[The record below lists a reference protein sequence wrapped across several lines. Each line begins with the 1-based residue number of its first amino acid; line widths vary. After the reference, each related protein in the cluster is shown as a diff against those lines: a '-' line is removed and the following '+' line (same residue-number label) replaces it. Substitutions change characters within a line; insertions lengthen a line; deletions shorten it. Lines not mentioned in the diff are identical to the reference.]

1 MIDVT
6 GWGGKTKTYD
16 ITIDL
21 DRLLAHG
28 LTLKQVLDGL
38 SNANINVGANTVN
51 IGSQSAIVR
60 SVGQIRSM
68 DDIRNTMLSVHDG
81 TPVLVSDVAQVTVGH
96 QPRLGIA
103 GQNDDDDIVQ
113 GIVLMRRG
121 AETLPTLTGVLAE
134 VEKINNSG
142 ILPPGVRIERI
153 YDRSALVDI
162 TTHTV
167 LHNMV
172 MGVTLIFLIQ
182 WLFLGNLRSAL
193 IVSATIP
200 FALLFAVVVL
210 VLSGESAN
218 LLSMGAIDFG
228 IIVDA
233 TVIMV
238 ENIFR
243 HLSEVGEVGAARP
256 TRPTPE
262 GLSGK
267 LATIYHAST
276 EVTQAIFFSA
286 TIIIAGFLPLFTL
299 SGVEGHIFGPMAR
312 TYAYALSGGLLATF
326 TVSPALAALLLPEKV
341 SETETWAVRGLRS
354 FYEKI
359 RDFVLARRRLTL
371 AAGLAAGALA
381 ILAGS
386 TIGLEFLPKLEEGN
400 MWIRAVMPASISL
413 EAGNDY
419 ANRMR
424 KLIKGFPEAET
435 VISQHGRP
443 DDGTDST
450 GFFNA
455 EFFVPLRPFDQWRK
469 GMDKEKLIADI
480 NDALQKAFPGVEFT
494 FSQYIQD
501 NVQEAASGVKGENS
515 VKVYGP
521 DLETLAKVANEIKNA
536 IATVPG
542 ITDLAVS
549 ASLGQPTIR
558 IDIDRARA
566 ARYGL
571 APGDINAT
579 VQAAIGGQA
588 AGDVYENGSDRHF
601 PMIVRL
607 APRYRENIEAIRRIP
622 IGVQGASGVTQVPL
636 SEVAT
641 VELVSGAYYIYR
653 EQQERYVPVKF
664 SVRGRDLGSAILEAQ
679 QRVAEQVKIPGGY
692 RVEWVGEFG
701 NLKNA
706 LQRLAVAVPIAIAL
720 ILLLLFTSFGSL
732 RDTLLAGSAI
742 PMALI
747 GGILSL
753 FLFDMPFSISAAIGF
768 VALFGIAAMNGIMVL
783 SCYNRLIDAG
793 RAREAALAE
802 TCTVQMRPV
811 LMTCAAACVGL
822 LPAAFSTA
830 IGSQVQRPLAVV
842 VVGGTLLAP
851 VLFLTVLPAAIGLFS
866 RRPVRQAAERHR
878 RGGALMRSAP
888 LAALLGLGASA
899 LGGCMMGP
907 DFRSPDPPRTDR
919 YLAEDQ
925 PAELVAASIPGGE
938 AQRIVQGLD
947 IPGQWWT
954 VFHSRPL
961 NDLIERS
968 LAANPD
974 IHAAVGGAAGRP
986 VHAARPARHAVS
998 HRAGGPWRG
1007 AEPDVER
1014 PVGADRQRRNSIYGL
1029 FTVGL
1034 TISYTLDLFGAN
1046 RRATESLEA
1055 LAEAQC
1061 FQLEA
1066 AYLSLASNVVAAAIL
1081 EASLRAQIEATQR
1094 IIAAQRETLGIL
1106 RRQEGLGAISGADV
1120 AHAGGSACPGRGHAA
1135 AAAEGAGAAA
1145 QPAGHADRPPAER
1158 SRWPSASSSAT
1169 SSCRRTCRSACRP
1182 GWSSSGPTFAPPR
1195 PTCTRPAPRWASRSP
1210 TSSRRSP

>member
-1 MIDVT
+1 MQSLIAAALRQRILVVILSGVLAVAGLFAYARLNIEAYPDPVPPLVDIITQNPGQSSEEIERYITIPIEIQMAGLPYVQAIRTVSLFGLSDVKVQFTYDVTYQQASQMVINRLSQLGPLPNGAQPVLSPTSPIGEVFRYRVVGPPGYSSADLKTVQDWILQRRFKAIPGVIDVT

-16 ITIDL
+16 ITVDL
-21 DRLLAHG
+21 DRLLAYG

-38 SNANINVGANTVN
+38 NNANINVGANTVN

-68 DDIRNTMLSVHDG
+68 DDIRNTMLTVRDG
-81 TPVLVSDVAQVTVGH
+81 APVLVSDVASVTVGN

-103 GQNDDDDIVQ
+103 GQNDDNDIVQ

-121 AETLPTLTGVLAE
+121 AETMPTLTGVLDE
-134 VEKINNSG
+134 VDKINSG
-142 ILPPGVRIERI
+142 NVLPPGVRIERI
-153 YDRSALVDI
+153 YDRSALVEI

-172 MGVTLIFLIQ
+172 MGVVLIFLIQ
-182 WLFLGNLRSAL
+182 WLFLGDLRSAL

-200 FALLFAVVVL
+200 FALLFAVVIL

-243 HLSEVGEVGAARP
+243 HLAQASHGPAVNYR
-256 TRPTPE
+256 RPTPE
-262 GLSGK
+262 GLTGK
-267 LATIYHAST
+267 LATIFHASS

-312 TYAYALSGGLLATF
+312 TYAYALLGGLIATF
-326 TVSPALAALLLPEKV
+326 TVSPALAALLLPDKV
-341 SETETWAVRGLRS
+341 AHAETRAMRLLSRGYAKLRD
-354 FYEKI
+354 I
-359 RDFVLARRRLTL
+359 VLASRRATL
-371 AAGLAAGALA
+371 AAGLGAGTLA
-381 ILAGS
+381 VLAGG

-424 KLIKGFPEAET
+424 KLIKSFPEAET

-455 EFFVPLRPFDQWRK
+455 EFFVPLKPLDRWRK
-469 GMDKEKLIADI
+469 GVDKDALIAEI

-515 VKVYGP
+515 VKISGN
-521 DLETLAKVANEIKNA
+521 DLETLAKLGTEIKNVL
-536 IATVPG
+536 ATVPG

-558 IDIDRARA
+558 IAIDRTRA

-588 AGDVYENGSDRHF
+588 AGDVYESGSDRHF
-601 PMIVRL
+601 PMVVRL
-607 APRYRENIEAIRRIP
+607 APKYRENLEAIKRIQ
-622 IGVQGASGVTQVPL
+622 IGAQSGAGVTQVPL

-641 VELVSGAYYIYR
+641 VDLVSGAYYIYR

-679 QRVAEQVKIPGGY
+679 QKVAEQVKIPGGY
-692 RVEWVGEFG
+692 RIEWVGEFG

-706 LQRLAVAVPIAIAL
+706 LQRLAVAVPIAIGL
-720 ILLLLFTSFGSL
+720 IGLLLYMSFGSF
-732 RDTLLAGSAI
+732 RDTLLAASAI

-747 GGILSL
+747 GGVLGL
-753 FLFDMPFSISAAIGF
+753 FVVGMPFSISAAIGF

-783 SCYNRLIDAG
+783 SCFNRLIDAG
-793 RAREAALAE
+793 REREAALRE
-802 TCTVQMRPV
+802 TCSVQLRPV
-811 LMTCAAACVGL
+811 LMTCAAAAVGL

-830 IGSQVQRPLAVV
+830 IGSQVQRPLATV

-851 VLFLTVLPAAIGLFS
+851 LLFLTVLPAAIGLFS
-866 RRPVRQAAERHR
+866 RRHVPAPSTAPEASAAE
-878 RGGALMRSAP
+878 
-888 LAALLGLGASA
+888 AS
-899 LGGCMMGP
+899 
-907 DFRSPDPPRTDR
+907 
-919 YLAEDQ
+919 
-925 PAELVAASIPGGE
+925 
-938 AQRIVQGLD
+938 
-947 IPGQWWT
+947 
-954 VFHSRPL
+954 
-961 NDLIERS
+961 
-968 LAANPD
+968 
-974 IHAAVGGAAGRP
+974 
-986 VHAARPARHAVS
+986 
-998 HRAGGPWRG
+998 
-1007 AEPDVER
+1007 
-1014 PVGADRQRRNSIYGL
+1014 
-1029 FTVGL
+1029 
-1034 TISYTLDLFGAN
+1034 
-1046 RRATESLEA
+1046 
-1055 LAEAQC
+1055 
-1061 FQLEA
+1061 
-1066 AYLSLASNVVAAAIL
+1066 
-1081 EASLRAQIEATQR
+1081 
-1094 IIAAQRETLGIL
+1094 
-1106 RRQEGLGAISGADV
+1106 
-1120 AHAGGSACPGRGHAA
+1120 
-1135 AAAEGAGAAA
+1135 
-1145 QPAGHADRPPAER
+1145 
-1158 SRWPSASSSAT
+1158 
-1169 SSCRRTCRSACRP
+1169 
-1182 GWSSSGPTFAPPR
+1182 
-1195 PTCTRPAPRWASRSP
+1195 
-1210 TSSRRSP
+1210 

>member
-1 MIDVT
+1 VTDLKTIQDWILLRRLKSVPGVIDVT
-6 GWGGKTKTYD
+6 TWGGKSKTFD
-16 ITIDL
+16 ITVDL
-21 DRLLAHG
+21 DKLLAYG
-28 LTLKQVLDGL
+28 ITLKQVLDALNG
-38 SNANINVGANTVN
+38 ANINVGANTVN
-51 IGSQSAIVR
+51 LGPQSAVIR
-60 SVGQIRSM
+60 SVGQIRTM
-68 DDIRNTMLSVHDG
+68 ADIGHTMLTVRDG
-81 TPVLVSDVAQVTVGH
+81 SPVLVSDVATITVGNE
-96 QPRLGIA
+96 PRLGVA
-103 GQNDDDDIVQ
+103 GHDNDDDIVQ

-121 AETLPTLTGVLAE
+121 AETLPTLRA
-134 VEKINNSG
+134 VEKEVDRINGSDL
-142 ILPPGVRIERI
+142 LPPGVRIQRV
-153 YDRSALVDI
+153 YDRSVLVDV
-162 TTHTV
+162 TTSTV

-172 MGVTLIFLIQ
+172 MGVCLVFLIQ
-182 WLFLGNLRSAL
+182 WLFLGDLRSAL

-354 FYEKI
+354 FYEKV

-455 EFFVPLRPFDQWRK
+455 EFFVPLRPLDQWRK

-793 RAREAALAE
+793 RARAAALAE

-822 LPAAFSTA
+822 LPAAFTTA

-851 VLFLTVLPAAIGLFS
+851 ALFLTVLPAAIGLFS
-866 RRPVRQAAERHR
+866 RRQIRQAA
-878 RGGALMRSAP
+878 P
-888 LAALLGLGASA
+888 AA
-899 LGGCMMGP
+899 
-907 DFRSPDPPRTDR
+907 
-919 YLAEDQ
+919 
-925 PAELVAASIPGGE
+925 
-938 AQRIVQGLD
+938 
-947 IPGQWWT
+947 T
-954 VFHSRPL
+954 V
-961 NDLIERS
+961 
-968 LAANPD
+968 
-974 IHAAVGGAAGRP
+974 
-986 VHAARPARHAVS
+986 
-998 HRAGGPWRG
+998 
-1007 AEPDVER
+1007 
-1014 PVGADRQRRNSIYGL
+1014 
-1029 FTVGL
+1029 
-1034 TISYTLDLFGAN
+1034 
-1046 RRATESLEA
+1046 
-1055 LAEAQC
+1055 AEA
-1061 FQLEA
+1061 
-1066 AYLSLASNVVAAAIL
+1066 
-1081 EASLRAQIEATQR
+1081 
-1094 IIAAQRETLGIL
+1094 
-1106 RRQEGLGAISGADV
+1106 
-1120 AHAGGSACPGRGHAA
+1120 H
-1135 AAAEGAGAAA
+1135 
-1145 QPAGHADRPPAER
+1145 
-1158 SRWPSASSSAT
+1158 
-1169 SSCRRTCRSACRP
+1169 
-1182 GWSSSGPTFAPPR
+1182 
-1195 PTCTRPAPRWASRSP
+1195 
-1210 TSSRRSP
+1210 

>member
-1 MIDVT
+1 MQSIVAAALKQRILVVILSVVLSVAGVFAYARLNIEAYPDPVPPLVDIITQNPGQSSEEIERYITIPIEIQMAGLPYIQAIRSVSLFGLSDVKIQFTYDVTYQQASQMVINRLSQLGPLPNGAQPVLSPTSPIGEVFRYRIVGPPGYSVADLKTLQDWVLARRLKAIPGVVDVT

-16 ITIDL
+16 ITVNL
-21 DRLLAHG
+21 DRLLAYG

-38 SNANINVGANTVN
+38 NNANINVGANTVN

-68 DDIRNTMLSVHDG
+68 DDIRNTMLTVRDG
-81 TPVLVSDVAQVTVGH
+81 APVLVSDVADVTVGH

-121 AETLPTLTGVLAE
+121 AETMPTLSGVLAE
-134 VEKINNSG
+134 VDKINDGNV
-142 ILPPGVRIERI
+142 LPPGVRIERI
-153 YDRSALVDI
+153 YDRSALVNI

-172 MGVTLIFLIQ
+172 VGVCLIFLIQ
-182 WLFLGNLRSAL
+182 WLFLGDLRSAL

-243 HLSEVGEVGAARP
+243 HLSEGDHESGPRRRAP
-256 TRPTPE
+256 D
-262 GLSGK
+262 GLTGK
-267 LATIYHAST
+267 LATIFNAST

-312 TYAYALSGGLLATF
+312 TYAYALLGGLIATF
-326 TVSPALAALLLPEKV
+326 TVSPALAALLLPDRMAHV
-341 SETETWAVRGLRS
+341 ETRAVRVLRRG
-354 FYEKI
+354 YEKL
-359 RDFVLARRRLTL
+359 RNAALASRRATVTAGLGALVL
-371 AAGLAAGALA
+371 AGLAG
-381 ILAGS
+381 GS
-386 TIGLEFLPKLEEGN
+386 IGLEFLPKLEEGN

-424 KLIKGFPEAET
+424 KLIKSFPEAET

-455 EFFVPLRPFDQWRK
+455 EFFVPLKPMDQWRK
-469 GMDKEKLIADI
+469 GLDKEALIAEI
-480 NDALQKAFPGVEFT
+480 NSALEKGFPGVEFT

-515 VKVYGP
+515 VKISGN
-521 DLETLAKVANEIKNA
+521 DLDTLARLGNEIKA
-536 IATVPG
+536 VLATVPG

-558 IDIDRARA
+558 IDIDRAKA

-571 APGDINAT
+571 SPGDINAT

-588 AGDVYENGSDRHF
+588 AGDVYESGSDRHF
-601 PMIVRL
+601 PMVVRL
-607 APRYRENIEAIRRIP
+607 ASRYRESLDAINRIQ
-622 IGVQGASGVTQVPL
+622 IGVQGANGSITQVPL
-636 SEVAT
+636 SEVAR

-692 RVEWVGEFG
+692 RIEWVGEFG

-706 LQRLAVAVPIAIAL
+706 LQRLAVAVPIAIGL
-720 ILLLLFTSFGSL
+720 IGLLLYMSFGSF
-732 RDTLLAGSAI
+732 RDTLLAASAI
-742 PMALI
+742 PMALV
-747 GGILSL
+747 GGILGL
-753 FLFDMPFSISAAIGF
+753 WVADMSFSISAAIGF

-793 RAREAALAE
+793 RDRDMAIYE
-802 TCTVQMRPV
+802 TCSLQMRPV
-811 LMTCAAACVGL
+811 LMTCVAAAVGL

-830 IGSQVQRPLAVV
+830 IGSQVQRPLAIV

-851 VLFLTVLPAAIGLFS
+851 FLFLTVLPAMIGLFS
-866 RRPVRQAAERHR
+866 HR
-878 RGGALMRSAP
+878 RAP
-888 LAALLGLGASA
+888 LPASH
-899 LGGCMMGP
+899 P
-907 DFRSPDPPRTDR
+907 HD
-919 YLAEDQ
+919 
-925 PAELVAASIPGGE
+925 
-938 AQRIVQGLD
+938 
-947 IPGQWWT
+947 T
-954 VFHSRPL
+954 V
-961 NDLIERS
+961 
-968 LAANPD
+968 
-974 IHAAVGGAAGRP
+974 
-986 VHAARPARHAVS
+986 
-998 HRAGGPWRG
+998 
-1007 AEPDVER
+1007 
-1014 PVGADRQRRNSIYGL
+1014 
-1029 FTVGL
+1029 
-1034 TISYTLDLFGAN
+1034 
-1046 RRATESLEA
+1046 
-1055 LAEAQC
+1055 AEA
-1061 FQLEA
+1061 
-1066 AYLSLASNVVAAAIL
+1066 
-1081 EASLRAQIEATQR
+1081 T
-1094 IIAAQRETLGIL
+1094 
-1106 RRQEGLGAISGADV
+1106 
-1120 AHAGGSACPGRGHAA
+1120 
-1135 AAAEGAGAAA
+1135 
-1145 QPAGHADRPPAER
+1145 
-1158 SRWPSASSSAT
+1158 
-1169 SSCRRTCRSACRP
+1169 
-1182 GWSSSGPTFAPPR
+1182 
-1195 PTCTRPAPRWASRSP
+1195 
-1210 TSSRRSP
+1210 